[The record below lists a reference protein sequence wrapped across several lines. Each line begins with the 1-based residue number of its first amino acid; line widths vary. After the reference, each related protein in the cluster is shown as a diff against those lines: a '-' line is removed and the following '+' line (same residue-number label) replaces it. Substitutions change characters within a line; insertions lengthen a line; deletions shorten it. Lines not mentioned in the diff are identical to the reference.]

1 MGCGNTKQL
10 PEIVEPLPKVQKPQC
25 NSKSEAAIQSK
36 CLQVSTKAE
45 DIEGISAN
53 PDLEYDFSGLSMTDM
68 ISNAKVI
75 VDTVIK
81 LIQGYL
87 AKNQLLKAVCR
98 RMQSLEPCFEE
109 LKAKNSQI
117 TKNLVINLIHIV
129 NRIKDA
135 CEKMLAGKASIW
147 EKFKDILT
155 AKKQIEELHELNDLL
170 TRAQNDLQVPLA
182 IETQKKMDQN
192 FKKMFELLEKGKTTF
207 EEVKEK
213 PVLPLAKTMLTNE
226 EAFIFWF
233 SKIII
238 KNGSNI
244 FFNKTPFLINMLCR
258 KRNFRSPLKI
268 ILSPIIMLDLT
279 RIKSAK

>member
-1 MGCGNTKQL
+1 MGCGNTKQI
-10 PEIVEPLPKVQKPQC
+10 PSEVVEPLPKSQKPQ
-25 NSKSEAAIQSK
+25 NSANNENLTQSK
-36 CLQVSTKAE
+36 CLQVNTKAE
-45 DIEGISAN
+45 DIEGISVN

-129 NRIKDA
+129 NRIKGA
-135 CEKMLAGKASIW
+135 CEKMLAGKSSIW
-147 EKFKDILT
+147 EKFKDILN
-155 AKKQIEELHELNDLL
+155 AKGQLEELHELNNLL
-170 TRAQNDLQVPLA
+170 TLAQNDLQVPLA
-182 IETQKKMDQN
+182 VETQKKMDQN
-192 FKKMFELLEKGKTTF
+192 FKKMFELLEKGKSTF
-207 EEVKEK
+207 DEVKLK

-233 SKIII
+233 SK
-238 KNGSNI
+238 
-244 FFNKTPFLINMLCR
+244 T
-258 KRNFRSPLKI
+258 
-268 ILSPIIMLDLT
+268 
-279 RIKSAK
+279 